1 MPRRQRV
8 IDLADGDP
16 TTGAGERRVFVA
28 EGKGGRQRMVP
39 VSARFFATLG
49 DYLDQERPQVST
61 DRVFV
66 VLKGPRRGEPLSAA
80 GLDEIL
86 DGARA
91 RAGLTQATCHQL
103 RHTCFTPGC
112 GRTVFQVE
120 VATRVRFPSPAPK

>member
-49 DYLDQERPQVST
+49 DYLDQERPQVWT

-103 RHTCFTPGC
+103 RTP
-112 GRTVFQVE
+112 VSPPAAE
-120 VATRVRFPSPAPK
+120 ERFFRSK